1 VLPRKE
7 NDDETDQMIWHN
19 HDQNEGGGAVDSCE
33 ACVDTFPRASLSLIC
48 TKTKIP
54 IILNNNNKKNYYE
67 ITTKPLKP
75 RLNFLNGKCNEV
87 NKKIKV
93 PLELNNNNKKILKK

>member
-1 VLPRKE
+1 MAK
-7 NDDETDQMIWHN
+7 Q
-19 HDQNEGGGAVDSCE
+19 QQQ
-33 ACVDTFPRASLSLIC
+33 
-48 TKTKIP
+48 
-54 IILNNNNKKNYYE
+54 KKSYE

-93 PLELNNNNKKILKK
+93 PLELNNNNKKILKEITIKS